1 MSHCKHDSS
10 NTAADPRWQAV
21 LARDTA
27 ADGQFVY
34 AVRSTGIYCR
44 PSCPSRHARPENVHF
59 YPDAAAAS
67 AAGYRACRR
76 CRPDAESPAQQ
87 QAALIARLCRQIK
100 DAEQPPTLA
109 ALAASA
115 GLSPYHLQRVF
126 KAATGLSPRAYASAH
141 RAARLRQSL
150 QQMPSV
156 TEAIYQAGYNAS
168 SRFYEESADLLG
180 MTPSAWRAG
189 GKAQHIRFAIAQC
202 SLGALLVAQSAR
214 GICAILLGDDAD
226 SLLREL
232 QDRFP
237 AANLIGGDA
246 GYEQLVAQ
254 VVGFVEA
261 PQQGLALPLDIRGT
275 AFQQRVWQA
284 LRAIPP
290 GQTLSYSEVAQQI
303 GAPRAVRAVAQACA
317 ANALAVA
324 IPCHRVVR
332 TDGSLSGYRWGVAR
346 KAELLAREAASP
358 AADTTQY
365 LDTPRAAGDTGRG

>member
-1 MSHCKHDSS
+1 MKQSTQDSGTS
-10 NTAADPRWQAV
+10 SSDPRWQAV
-21 LARDTA
+21 LARDA
-27 ADGQFVY
+27 GADGQFVY
-34 AVRSTGIYCR
+34 AVQSTGIFCR
-44 PSCPSRHARPENVHF
+44 PSCPSRHARPENVRF

-67 AAGYRACRR
+67 AAGYRPCRR
-76 CRPDAESPAQQ
+76 CRPEAESPAQQ
-87 QAALIARLCRQIK
+87 QAALIARLCRQIE
-100 DAEQPPTLA
+100 DAEQAPTLA

-126 KAATGLSPRAYASAH
+126 KAATGLSPKAYASAH

-150 QQMPSV
+150 QATPSV

-168 SRFYEESADLLG
+168 SRFYEQSAALLG

-189 GKAQHIRFAIAQC
+189 GKAQHIHFAIAQC
-202 SLGALLVAQSAR
+202 SLGALLVAQSER

-254 VVGFVEA
+254 VVGFIEA

-284 LRAIPP
+284 LRTIPP
-290 GQTLSYSEVAQQI
+290 GQTLSYSEVAARI

-346 KAELLAREAASP
+346 KAELLAREANSP
-358 AADTTQY
+358 AADTPARRDISR
-365 LDTPRAAGDTGRG
+365 LPDEARRE